1 MVALLCYNYLK
12 FNKIQSVLSY
22 PNTSISLPGTISKFL
37 LNNDLKKKK
46 KKKKKKLNSLFCL
59 HRTDLYQKLLN
70 TKDHIDR
77 TTVEGSAIRDTSV
90 SAKNVLHKAEEIHEN
105 VDSEL
110 LKAVVTFKVRVDEHR
125 SNLDL
130 ETEPEIIAIS
140 PEVAEFGTQTIS
152 TPPVL
157 MASQM
162 TQMKHET
169 TDQSTQTSLMY
180 DNVIQQEKD
189 FWVVLSDESDED
201 IHLPEAPLLD
211 QKSLGFVSQVVGG
224 VKSAKNRIGEAF

>member
-1 MVALLCYNYLK
+1 M
-12 FNKIQSVLSY
+12 
-22 PNTSISLPGTISKFL
+22 
-37 LNNDLKKKK
+37 
-46 KKKKKKLNSLFCL
+46 
-59 HRTDLYQKLLN
+59 
-70 TKDHIDR
+70 
-77 TTVEGSAIRDTSV
+77 

-125 SNLDL
+125 SNLDQ
-130 ETEPEIIAIS
+130 ETEPEIVATS
-140 PEVAEFGTQTIS
+140 PEVAEFGTQTNS

-162 TQMKHET
+162 TQMKPET
-169 TDQSTQTSLMY
+169 TDQSTQTSLIS

-201 IHLPEAPLLD
+201 IHPPE
-211 QKSLGFVSQVVGG
+211 STFIRSEITRFCFTN
-224 VKSAKNRIGEAF
+224 S